1 MAKEREDE
9 KLDHFIK
16 LAADLRG
23 HMCLGLPLGVKM
35 ATKGLELM
43 GIDDESKRDNLMVVV
58 ENNKCPVDGIQVVT
72 GCTAGSRKLTVYH
85 YGKSAAVFYDGRS
98 GKGYRVMT
106 KPDFID
112 QAVRLAV
119 REGLMKEGEHLEE
132 LSQLERKVMM
142 NAFMKMSSDELLDF
156 QSVVVHSDLLL
167 PSRMNKRTWCSQ
179 CGEEIMDGQGLE
191 RGKAIVCGSCYHGP
205 YYDAL

>member
-1 MAKEREDE
+1 MVKEKGGER
-9 KLDHFIK
+9 LDRFVK

-23 HMCLGLPLGVKM
+23 HMCLGLPLGVRM
-35 ATKGLELM
+35 AMKGLELM
-43 GIDDESKRDNLMVVV
+43 GIDGETKHDNLMVIV

-85 YGKSAAVFYDGRS
+85 YGKSAAVFYDGLS

-112 QAVRLAV
+112 QAIRLAV
-119 REGLMKEGEHLEE
+119 RDGLMKEGDHLEE

-142 NAFMKMSSDELLDF
+142 NAFMKMSNDELLDF
-156 QSVVVHSDLLL
+156 QSVRVHGDLLL
-167 PSRMNKRTWCSQ
+167 PSRMNKRVWCSQ
-179 CGEEIMDGQGLE
+179 CGEEIMDGQGLK
-191 RGKAIVCGSCYHGP
+191 RGSEIVCGSCYHGL
-205 YYDAL
+205 YYEPL